1 MHTAD
6 QWGSPNPTDLKGCAL
21 AIAYESDPSKIQ
33 PEDFTVISV
42 NHECVWKKNIDFQI
56 PNNLP
61 PCPEGGCHC
70 LWEWTHAIDAGSQQ
84 LFHLA
89 YRCKVDGA
97 TGTTQLPKRKSTLG
111 DLTRSAS
118 LADTVPLART
128 ANKCP
133 VDKSN
138 CTVGAKQPHY
148 WYQAE

>member
-1 MHTAD
+1 MMGMD
-6 QWGSPNPTDLKGCAL
+6 QQEESEQCTRPTSGARQTPTDLKGCAL

-89 YRCKVDGA
+89 YRCKVDGRD
-97 TGTTQLPKRKSTLG
+97 GN
-111 DLTRSAS
+111 
-118 LADTVPLART
+118 DTA
-128 ANKCP
+128 
-133 VDKSN
+133 
-138 CTVGAKQPHY
+138 
-148 WYQAE
+148 AET